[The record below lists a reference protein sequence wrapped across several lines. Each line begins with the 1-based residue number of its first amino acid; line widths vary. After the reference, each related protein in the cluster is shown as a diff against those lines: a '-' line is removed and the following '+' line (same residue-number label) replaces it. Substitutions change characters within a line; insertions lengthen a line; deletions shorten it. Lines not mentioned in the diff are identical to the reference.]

1 MNMNAMNFLL
11 GKAVARDVGEERST
25 QLGLLAGLMPGY
37 QGVLL
42 SAVIA
47 RREAPT
53 TPAACAI
60 AQLPVEIR
68 HITVSTSSVALAL
81 SAGATL

>member
-42 SAVIA
+42 SAGCRVKSGITTRIA
-47 RREAPT
+47 ASP
-53 TPAACAI
+53 
-60 AQLPVEIR
+60 
-68 HITVSTSSVALAL
+68 SS
-81 SAGATL
+81 SPNGCH

>member
-11 GKAVARDVGEERST
+11 GKAVARDAGEERST
-25 QLGLLAGLMPGY
+25 QLGLLAGLMPGF

-47 RREAPT
+47 RREAAPAPAP
-53 TPAACAI
+53 TPATDPKI
-60 AQLPVEIR
+60 AAE
-68 HITVSTSSVALAL
+68 ALKRFLDAL
-81 SAGATL
+81 NPPSPTGK

>member
-53 TPAACAI
+53 TPAAPVDPKVVAQQQEAI
-60 AQLPVEIR
+60 KRLLDSLTPPAA
-68 HITVSTSSVALAL
+68 VAK
-81 SAGATL
+81 

>member
-1 MNMNAMNFLL
+1 
-11 GKAVARDVGEERST
+11 
-25 QLGLLAGLMPGY
+25 MPGY

-53 TPAACAI
+53 TPAAPVDPKVVAQQQEAI
-60 AQLPVEIR
+60 KRLLDSLTPPAA
-68 HITVSTSSVALAL
+68 VAK
-81 SAGATL
+81 